1 MAVWFSYL
9 GTREFSLLFDDRIA
23 LTRFLEF
30 TAEIG
35 TPSRRNLGMDL

>member
-1 MAVWFSYL
+1 MSVWFGYP
-9 GTREFSLLFDDRIA
+9 GTRPFSLLFDEDVA

-35 TPSRRNLGMDL
+35 TPFRRNLGMSL